1 MNTTTTRTTIYL
13 YRGQLITWCRIT
25 WPDERTRFIT
35 AWQLDDVWYQSEPS
49 ASIDDAVRD
58 AERAIDRQLAARPA
72 QLEHCPSSEQ
82 DLSMVEPAW

>member
-25 WPDERTRFIT
+25 WPDGRTCFIT
-35 AWQLDDVWYQSEPS
+35 AWQLHETWYQSEPQ
-49 ASIDDAVRD
+49 ASIDEAVRD

-72 QLEHCPSSEQ
+72 QQEDCPRCAQRS
-82 DLSMVEPAW
+82 LRVEPAW